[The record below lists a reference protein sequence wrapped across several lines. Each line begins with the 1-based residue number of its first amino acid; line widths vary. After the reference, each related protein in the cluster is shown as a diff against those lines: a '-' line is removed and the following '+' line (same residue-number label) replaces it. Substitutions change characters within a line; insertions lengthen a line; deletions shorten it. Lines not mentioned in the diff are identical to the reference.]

1 MKNKHIIFCFLFLSL
16 YLLSFSKPINI
27 SGNFNNLYLDKIN
40 SIERELIDI
49 FSDEYSYQLTND
61 GTRSFTSLDSEG
73 NFLINLINDDEFIL
87 RHELFHL
94 YYFNHL
100 IKNNISLNSL
110 PVWVHEFGAVWFE
123 QKNILNENFYDL
135 RDYYYNFF
143 KFENEYPPLSEDRLF
158 YRNLNNFAFYISKKI
173 PFEIF
178 LERTTESYL
187 KKESVKEAFYY
198 ALDDKLIFLK
208 WNIYRISKSI
218 FFWIFVI
225 IILVSLCWRIILYAR
240 NKSKKN

>member
-1 MKNKHIIFCFLFLSL
+1 MKIKHNLFCFLFFFLSI
-16 YLLSFSKPINI
+16 LSFSKPISVSDDFSKSLLVMI
-27 SGNFNNLYLDKIN
+27 D
-40 SIERELIDI
+40 SIERELMEI
-49 FSDEYSYQLTND
+49 FSDEYSYQLTNV

-73 NFLINLINDDEFIL
+73 IFSINLINDNELIL

-94 YYFNHL
+94 YYFNNL
-100 IKNNISLNSL
+100 KKKYIALNYL
-110 PVWVHEFGAVWFE
+110 PAWFHELGAVWFE
-123 QKNILNENFYDL
+123 QKNKLSENFYDI

-143 KFENEYPPLSEDRLF
+143 KFQNEYPQLSEDRLF
-158 YRNLNNFAFYISKKI
+158 YRNINNFAYFLSKRIS
-173 PFEIF
+173 FDTF
-178 LERTTESYL
+178 LEKTAESFL
-187 KKESVKEAFYY
+187 KKESIKESFYY

-225 IILVSLCWRIILYAR
+225 IILVSLCWRIILNAR